1 MKLKTSQKI
10 LIVGNGGREYA
21 IGKAFLQDSRVS
33 EVYFYPGN
41 GGTSKL
47 GENISTRSNE
57 ELIDFILSHQID
69 FVFIGGE
76 TPLVEGMSDILTQ
89 AKIKVFGPTQRAAQL
104 EGSKAFMKDFVS
116 SFNIPT
122 ARYLQTSDFV
132 KGKEFITSLT
142 PPIVV
147 KADGLCAGKGVV
159 ISSTKEEAFVEL
171 ENMLEG
177 KSFGDASKCVVI
189 EEFLDGYELSVFA
202 ICDGEDCILL
212 PAAQDHKRL
221 LSGDM
226 GPNTGGMGAYAPT
239 PLCDETMMKK
249 IQDCI
254 ISPTLKGMKERG
266 MPFCGVLFAGIM
278 VVAKEGVLHPYLLE
292 FNVRFGDPEC
302 EILLPLLKTPLLDI
316 CYGVLEHRLGEL
328 KVEILDK
335 YCVGVMIAS
344 QNYPY
349 NSSEARLI
357 TIGDFDKKIGH
368 ICFAGVS
375 DKNGELFAT
384 GGRVMLCVGIGDSF
398 ENARKNAYSIVD
410 KVHFEG
416 MNYRDD
422 IGFRAL
428 QNV

>member
-1 MKLKTSQKI
+1 MKLKISQKI
-10 LIVGNGGREYA
+10 LIIGNGGREYA
-21 IGKAFLQDSRVS
+21 IGKTFLQDSRVS
-33 EVYFYPGN
+33 KVYFYPGN

-122 ARYLQTSDFV
+122 ARYLQTSDFL
-132 KGKEFITSLT
+132 KGKEFITSLN
-142 PPIVV
+142 PPIVI

-239 PLCDETMMKK
+239 PLCDEVMMKK

-278 VVAKEGVLHPYLLE
+278 VVEKQSVLQPYLLE

-335 YCVGVMIAS
+335 YCVGVVIAS

-349 NSSEARLI
+349 NSSEARLV

-398 ENARKNAYSIVD
+398 ENARNNAYSIVD

>member
-21 IGKAFLQDSRVS
+21 IGKAFLQDYRVS

-132 KGKEFITSLT
+132 KGKEFITSLN
-142 PPIVV
+142 PPIVI

-254 ISPTLKGMKERG
+254 ILPTLKGMKERG

-278 VVAKEGVLHPYLLE
+278 VVEKQSVLHPYLLE

-349 NSSEARLI
+349 NSSEAKLI

>member
-1 MKLKTSQKI
+1 MKLKISQKI
-10 LIVGNGGREYA
+10 LIIGNGGREYA

-33 EVYFYPGN
+33 KVYFYPGN

-89 AKIKVFGPTQRAAQL
+89 AKIKVFGPTQSAAQL

-122 ARYLQTSDFV
+122 ARYLQTSDFI
-132 KGKEFITSLT
+132 KGKEFITSLN
-142 PPIVV
+142 PPIVI

-239 PLCDETMMKK
+239 PLCDEVMMKK

-278 VVAKEGVLHPYLLE
+278 VVEKQSVLQPYLLE

-335 YCVGVMIAS
+335 YCVGVVIAS

-357 TIGDFDKKIGH
+357 AIGDFDKKIGH

>member
-10 LIVGNGGREYA
+10 LIVGSGGREYA

-33 EVYFYPGN
+33 KVYFYPGN

-132 KGKEFITSLT
+132 KGKEFITSLN
-142 PPIVV
+142 PPIVI

-254 ISPTLKGMKERG
+254 ILPTLKGMKERG

-278 VVAKEGVLHPYLLE
+278 VVEKQSVLHPYLLE

-349 NSSEARLI
+349 NSSEAKLI

>member
-33 EVYFYPGN
+33 KVYFYPGN

-142 PPIVV
+142 PPIVI

-239 PLCDETMMKK
+239 PLCDEVMMKK

-254 ISPTLKGMKERG
+254 ILPTLKGMKERG

-278 VVAKEGVLHPYLLE
+278 VVEKQSVLQPYLLE

-328 KVEILDK
+328 KVENLDK
-335 YCVGVMIAS
+335 YCVGVVIAS

>member
-278 VVAKEGVLHPYLLE
+278 VVEKQSVLQPYLLE

-328 KVEILDK
+328 KVENLDK
-335 YCVGVMIAS
+335 YCVGVVIAS

>member
-33 EVYFYPGN
+33 KVYFYPGN

-57 ELIDFILSHQID
+57 ELIDFILFHQID

-132 KGKEFITSLT
+132 KGKEFITSLN
-142 PPIVV
+142 PPIVI

-249 IQDCI
+249 IQNCI
-254 ISPTLKGMKERG
+254 ILPTLKGMKERG

-278 VVAKEGVLHPYLLE
+278 VLAKQSVLQPYLLE

-335 YCVGVMIAS
+335 YCVGVVVAS

-410 KVHFEG
+410 KVHFDG

>member
-1 MKLKTSQKI
+1 MKLKISQKI

-33 EVYFYPGN
+33 KVYFYPGN

-132 KGKEFITSLT
+132 KGKEFITSLN
-142 PPIVV
+142 PPIVI

-254 ISPTLKGMKERG
+254 ILPTLKGMKERG

-278 VVAKEGVLHPYLLE
+278 VVEKQSVLHPYLLE

-349 NSSEARLI
+349 NSSEAKLI

>member
-33 EVYFYPGN
+33 KVYFYPGN

-142 PPIVV
+142 PPIVI

-239 PLCDETMMKK
+239 PLCDEVMMKK

-254 ISPTLKGMKERG
+254 ILPTLKGMKERG
-266 MPFCGVLFAGIM
+266 IPFCGVLFAGIM
-278 VVAKEGVLHPYLLE
+278 VVEKQSVLQPYLLE

-335 YCVGVMIAS
+335 YCVGVVVAS

>member
-1 MKLKTSQKI
+1 MKLKISQKI
-10 LIVGNGGREYA
+10 LIIGNGGREYA

-33 EVYFYPGN
+33 KVYFYPGN
-41 GGTSKL
+41 GGTSRL

-76 TPLVEGMSDILTQ
+76 APLVEGMSDILTQ

-122 ARYLQTSDFV
+122 ARYLQTSDFL
-132 KGKEFITSLT
+132 KGKEFITSLN
-142 PPIVV
+142 PPIVI

-159 ISSTKEEAFVEL
+159 ISSIKEEAFVEL

-239 PLCDETMMKK
+239 PLCDEVMMKK
-249 IQDCI
+249 IQDTI

-278 VVAKEGVLHPYLLE
+278 VVEKQSVLQPYLLE

-335 YCVGVMIAS
+335 YCVGVVIAS

-349 NSSEARLI
+349 NSSEAKLI

-384 GGRVMLCVGIGDSF
+384 GGRVMLCVGVGDSF

>member
-33 EVYFYPGN
+33 KVYFYPGN

-132 KGKEFITSLT
+132 KGKEFITSLN
-142 PPIVV
+142 PPIVI

-249 IQDCI
+249 IQNCI

-278 VVAKEGVLHPYLLE
+278 VVEKQSVLQPYLLE

-328 KVEILDK
+328 KVENLDK
-335 YCVGVMIAS
+335 YCVGVVIAS

>member
-33 EVYFYPGN
+33 KVYFYPGN

-142 PPIVV
+142 PPIVI

-239 PLCDETMMKK
+239 PLCDEVMMKK

-278 VVAKEGVLHPYLLE
+278 VVEKQSVLQPYLLE

-349 NSSEARLI
+349 NSSEAKLI
-357 TIGDFDKKIGH
+357 AIDDFDKKIGH

>member
-1 MKLKTSQKI
+1 MKLKISQKI
-10 LIVGNGGREYA
+10 LIIGNGGREYA

-33 EVYFYPGN
+33 KVYFYPGN

-132 KGKEFITSLT
+132 KGKEFITSLN
-142 PPIVV
+142 PPIVI

-239 PLCDETMMKK
+239 PLCDEVMMKK

-278 VVAKEGVLHPYLLE
+278 VIEKQSALQPYLLE

-335 YCVGVMIAS
+335 YCVGVVIAS

-349 NSSEARLI
+349 NSSEARLV

-375 DKNGELFAT
+375 DENGELFAT
-384 GGRVMLCVGIGDSF
+384 GGRVILCVGVGDSF

>member
-1 MKLKTSQKI
+1 MKLKISQKI

-21 IGKAFLQDSRVS
+21 IGKAFLEDSRV
-33 EVYFYPGN
+33 ERVYFYPGN

-122 ARYLQTSDFV
+122 ARYLQTSDLTR
-132 KGKEFITSLT
+132 GKDFIASLT
-142 PPIVV
+142 PPIVL

-159 ISSTKEEAFVEL
+159 ISSTKEEAFIEL

-202 ICDGEDCILL
+202 ICDGEDCVLL

-239 PLCDETMMKK
+239 PLCDEMMMKK
-249 IQDCI
+249 IKDSI
-254 ISPTLKGMKERG
+254 ILPTLKGMKERK

-278 VVAKEGVLHPYLLE
+278 VVEKESILQPYLLE

-328 KVEILDK
+328 KIEILDK
-335 YCVGVMIAS
+335 YCVGVVIAS
-344 QNYPY
+344 KNYPY
-349 NSSEARLI
+349 TSSEAKLI
-357 TIGDFDKKIGH
+357 TINDFDKKLGH

-375 DKNGELFAT
+375 EKNGALFAT

-410 KVHFEG
+410 KVHFDG